1 MNTVLLLFVLSVV
14 LDVKANQAL
23 DRIKRDNEISWTPI
37 VSAISTALL
46 SAVAFAAGVVKWCL
60 L

>member
-1 MNTVLLLFVLSVV
+1 MNTVLLLFILSIV
-14 LDVKANQAL
+14 LDVKSNQAL
-23 DRIKRDNEISWTPI
+23 DRIKRDNEIGWTPI

>member
-1 MNTVLLLFVLSVV
+1 MNTVLLLFILSVV

-23 DRIKRDNEISWTPI
+23 DRVKRDKEIGWTPI

-46 SAVAFAAGVVKWCL
+46 SAAAFAAGVVKWCL

>member
-1 MNTVLLLFVLSVV
+1 MNTVLLLFVLSAV
-14 LDVKANQAL
+14 LDVKANQSL
-23 DRIKRDNEISWTPI
+23 DRVNKANEIGWTPVASTI
-37 VSAISTALL
+37 VAAVF

>member
-1 MNTVLLLFVLSVV
+1 MNTVLLLFILSAV
-14 LDVKANQAL
+14 LDVKANQSL
-23 DRIKRDNEISWTPI
+23 DRINRAGEIGWTPV
-37 VSAISTALL
+37 VSTVVTALL

>member
-1 MNTVLLLFVLSVV
+1 MNTVLLLFVLSATLVI
-14 LDVKANQAL
+14 KANQAL
-23 DRIKRDNEISWTPI
+23 DRIKRDNEIGWTPV
-37 VSAISTALL
+37 VSAVCTAIL

>member
-23 DRIKRDNEISWTPI
+23 DRINRDNEIGWAPI

-46 SAVAFAAGVVKWCL
+46 SVVAFAAGIVKWCL

>member
-1 MNTVLLLFVLSVV
+1 MNTVLLLFTLSVV
-14 LDVKANQAL
+14 LDVKANQDR
-23 DRIKRDNEISWTPI
+23 DRIKHGNEIGWTPVVSTI
-37 VSAISTALL
+37 VAALL